1 MAIYI
6 FKRKYFG
13 LAAGVGKTLNVLGG
27 GSAKNVSTMNKVMG
41 GMSVAGMASTA
52 SSGKAQRA
60 EQEAQNQQ
68 ALQEQKE
75 KLNQLNNLAKS

>member
-27 GSAKNVSTMNKVMG
+27 GSSKNVSTMNKVMG
-41 GMSVAGMASTA
+41 GMSAAGMVSTA
-52 SSGKAQRA
+52 AAGKNQRA
-60 EQEAQNQQ
+60 EQDDQNQQ

-75 KLNQLNNLAKS
+75 KLNQLNKLAKS

>member
-1 MAIYI
+1 MATYI
-6 FKRKYFG
+6 LKRKYFG
-13 LAAGVGKTLNVLGG
+13 IGAGVGKTLNVLGG

-41 GMSVAGMASTA
+41 GMSAVGMVSTA
-52 SSGKAQRA
+52 AAGKSQRA
-60 EQEAQNQQ
+60 EQDSQNQQ